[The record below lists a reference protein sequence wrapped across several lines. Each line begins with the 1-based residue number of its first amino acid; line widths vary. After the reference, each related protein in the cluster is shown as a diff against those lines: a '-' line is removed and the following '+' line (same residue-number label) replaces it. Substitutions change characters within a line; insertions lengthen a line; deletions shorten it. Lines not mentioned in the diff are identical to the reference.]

1 MSADDWKQMW
11 KDIESTS
18 RLVDQGVQ
26 DRVGT
31 RTLEAWKTV
40 NDVKASTEEIKN
52 LQISTLEVSNPNS
65 KGDLFILTS

>member
-26 DRVGT
+26 DRVST

-52 LQISTLEVSNPNS
+52 LQKSTLEVSNPNS
-65 KGDLFILTS
+65 KGDLFILIR